1 MAYMFLYVDMN
12 IHMIQQPRIQQQLGK
27 KGRSCY
33 ADTHTHTHTQTENCN
48 GTYFLNNQSF
58 ITYTQ

>member
-33 ADTHTHTHTQTENCN
+33 ADTHTHTHKLRIVTGPTSLTTN
-48 GTYFLNNQSF
+48 LS
-58 ITYTQ
+58 